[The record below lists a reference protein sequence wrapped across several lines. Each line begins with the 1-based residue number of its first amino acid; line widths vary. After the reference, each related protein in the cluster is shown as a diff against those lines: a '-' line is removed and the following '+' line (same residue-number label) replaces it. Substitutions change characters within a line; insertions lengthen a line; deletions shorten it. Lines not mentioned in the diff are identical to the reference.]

1 MSKTY
6 DSLTFFS
13 KKIELFCMS
22 MDMKYSNTANA
33 IF

>member
-13 KKIELFCMS
+13 KKIELFCML
-22 MDMKYSNTANA
+22 MDTKYINTANT